1 MGPGVAADMTV
12 EAFSNRTLSRRGV
25 VVAVTMLLLL
35 AACGGGDDKKTA
47 APGAVDQTTTTVAG
61 ATSTTTS
68 VSVTTGTA
76 SGTPS
81 RKPCDLLTKKIAEE
95 ALGIPV
101 GAPMQAPGEGNE
113 TCNYPAA
120 DKAQIARVYLT
131 TYAVKGSLPVL
142 NQAATQF
149 KNAYAVNGVGDAAR
163 VSIEDHVIGVLKG
176 DFVFG
181 VAMIPVSQG
190 QTIAPVTEAQLVKL
204 ANAVLAGM

>member
-1 MGPGVAADMTV
+1 MTV
-12 EAFSNRTLSRRGV
+12 KAFRNSALSRHGA
-25 VVAVTMLLLL
+25 VVATTMVVLL
-35 AACGGGDDKKTA
+35 AACGGDDKKTVT
-47 APGAVDQTTTTVAG
+47 PGAVDQTTTTVIG
-61 ATSTTTS
+61 ATTTT
-68 VSVTTGTA
+68 VSAATGTGL
-76 SGTPS
+76 GTPS

-101 GAPMQAPGEGNE
+101 GAAMLAPGEGNE

-120 DKAQIARVYLT
+120 DKAQVARVYLT
-131 TYAVKGSLPVL
+131 TYAVKGTLPVL

-181 VAMIPVSQG
+181 VGMIPVSQG

-204 ANAVLAGM
+204 ANAILAGM